1 MPDTSHIDYFTMNLT
16 KKTVTSPDAPKA
28 LGPYSQAVIHN
39 NLVYCS
45 GQIGLDPASGEFAG
59 DSIAAQTRQ
68 VMLNL
73 QAVLK
78 QAGSS
83 FDRVLKCSIFLA
95 DMNDF
100 SVVNQI
106 YGEYFREEPPA
117 RETVAVKT
125 LPKNALVEIS
135 CTAVTG

>member
-1 MPDTSHIDYFTMNLT
+1 MS
-16 KKTVTSPDAPKA
+16 KKTITAPDAPKA
-28 LGPYSQAVIHN
+28 LGPYSQAVVHN
-39 NLVYCS
+39 NMVYCS

-59 DSIAAQTRQ
+59 DSVAAQTRQ

-73 QAVLK
+73 GSVLR
-78 QAGSS
+78 QSGSS
-83 FDRVLKCSIFLA
+83 FDRVLKCTIYLA

-106 YGEYFREEPPA
+106 YGEYFEKNPPA

-125 LPKNALVEIS
+125 LPKSALVEIS
-135 CTAVTG
+135 CVAYTG

>member
-1 MPDTSHIDYFTMNLT
+1 MSKITITT
-16 KKTVTSPDAPKA
+16 TDAPKA
-28 LGPYSQAVIHN
+28 LGPYSQAVVHN
-39 NLVYCS
+39 NIVYCS

-59 DSIAAQTRQ
+59 DTIAAQTRQ

-73 QAVLK
+73 KAVLD

-83 FDRVLKCSIFLA
+83 FGQVLKCSIYLA

-106 YGEYFREEPPA
+106 YGEYFGSNPPA

-125 LPKNALVEIS
+125 LPKSALVEIS
-135 CTAVTG
+135 CVATTG

>member
-1 MPDTSHIDYFTMNLT
+1 MS
-16 KKTVTSPDAPKA
+16 KKTITTSDAPKA
-28 LGPYSQAVIHN
+28 LGPYSQAVVHN
-39 NLVYCS
+39 NIVYCS
-45 GQIGLDPASGEFAG
+45 GQIGLDPASGEFTG
-59 DSIAAQTRQ
+59 DNIAAQTRQ

-73 QAVLK
+73 QAVLT

-106 YGEYFREEPPA
+106 YGEYFENNPPA

-125 LPKNALVEIS
+125 LPKSALVEIS
-135 CTAVTG
+135 CVAATG

>member
-1 MPDTSHIDYFTMNLT
+1 MT

-59 DSIAAQTRQ
+59 DGIAAQARQ

-73 QAVLK
+73 QAVLI

-83 FDRVLKCSIFLA
+83 FDRVLKCTIFLA

-106 YGEYFREEPPA
+106 YGEYFGEEPPA

-135 CTAVTG
+135 CTAVAG

>member
-1 MPDTSHIDYFTMNLT
+1 MSIETISTT
-16 KKTVTSPDAPKA
+16 DAPKA
-28 LGPYSQAVIHN
+28 LGPYSQAVVHN
-39 NLVYCS
+39 NIVYCS

-59 DSIAAQTRQ
+59 SSVSTQTRQ

-73 QAVLK
+73 KAVLNR
-78 QAGSS
+78 AGSS
-83 FDRVLKCSIFLA
+83 FDQVLKCSIFLV

-106 YGEYFREEPPA
+106 YGEYFGSNPPA

-125 LPKNALVEIS
+125 LPKSALVEIS
-135 CTAVTG
+135 CVAATG

>member
-1 MPDTSHIDYFTMNLT
+1 MS
-16 KKTVTSPDAPKA
+16 KKTITSPDAPKA
-28 LGPYSQAVIHN
+28 LGPYSQAVVHN
-39 NLVYCS
+39 NMVYCS

-59 DSIAAQTRQ
+59 DSIAVQTRQ

-73 QAVLK
+73 GAVLR
-78 QAGSS
+78 QSGSS
-83 FDRVLKCSIFLA
+83 FDRVLKCSIYLA

-106 YGEYFREEPPA
+106 YGEYFEKDPPA

-125 LPKNALVEIS
+125 LPKSALVEIS
-135 CTAVTG
+135 CVAFTG

>member
-1 MPDTSHIDYFTMNLT
+1 MP
-16 KKTVTSPDAPKA
+16 KKTITATNAPKA
-28 LGPYSQAVIHN
+28 LGPYSQAVVHN
-39 NLVYCS
+39 NIVYCS

-73 QAVLK
+73 KAVLT

-83 FDRVLKCSIFLA
+83 FDRVLKCSIYLA

-106 YGEYFREEPPA
+106 YGEYFDSNPPA

-125 LPKNALVEIS
+125 LPKSALVEIS
-135 CTAVTG
+135 CVAATG

>member
-1 MPDTSHIDYFTMNLT
+1 MS
-16 KKTVTSPDAPKA
+16 KKTITATDAPKA
-28 LGPYSQAVIHN
+28 LGPYSQAVVHN
-39 NLVYCS
+39 NIVYCS

-59 DSIAAQTRQ
+59 DNIAAQTRQ

-73 QAVLK
+73 KAVLT

-83 FDRVLKCSIFLA
+83 FDRVLKCSIYLA

-106 YGEYFREEPPA
+106 YGEYFESNPPA

-125 LPKNALVEIS
+125 LPKSALVEIS
-135 CTAVTG
+135 CVAATG